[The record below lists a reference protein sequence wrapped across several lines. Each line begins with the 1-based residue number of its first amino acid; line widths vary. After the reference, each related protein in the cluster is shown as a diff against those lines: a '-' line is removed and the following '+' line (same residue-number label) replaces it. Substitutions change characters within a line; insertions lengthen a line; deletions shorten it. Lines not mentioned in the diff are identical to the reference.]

1 MHESEI
7 IKNVTNTENSEY
19 IQHHCPEDSKGGPI
33 YGGPESPTQ
42 RLSNLIEIL
51 LKTLVPTLKTSIK
64 DGWDFLRKFPTKI
77 SFHSIM
83 HSCDNSTLYTS
94 IPNELGKEAISY
106 WLHKNLT

>member
-7 IKNVTNTENSEY
+7 IKNVINTENSEY

-51 LKTLVPTLKTSIK
+51 LKTSIK
-64 DGWDFLRKFPTKI
+64 DGWDFLRKLPTKI
-77 SFHSIM
+77 PFHSIM
-83 HSCDNSTLYTS
+83 HSCDNSSLYTS
-94 IPNELGKEAISY
+94 ITNELGKEAISY

>member
-64 DGWDFLRKFPTKI
+64 DGWDLLRKLPTKI
-77 SFHSIM
+77 PFHSIM
-83 HSCDNSTLYTS
+83 HSCDNSSLYTS